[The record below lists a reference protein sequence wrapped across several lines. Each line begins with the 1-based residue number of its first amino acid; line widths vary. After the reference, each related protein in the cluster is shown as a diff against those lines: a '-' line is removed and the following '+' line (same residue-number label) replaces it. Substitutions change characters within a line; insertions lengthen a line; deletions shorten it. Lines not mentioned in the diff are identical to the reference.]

1 MAPVITAAA
10 LIDRAANA
18 KKKAPSTAL
27 QSLECVVGVVVV
39 VVVVVV
45 VDVCF
50 KSFQHAQRTV
60 LTDLRGQL

>member
-1 MAPVITAAA
+1 MALVTTAAA
-10 LIDRAANA
+10 LIDKAANA

-27 QSLECVVGVVVV
+27 QSLECVVG